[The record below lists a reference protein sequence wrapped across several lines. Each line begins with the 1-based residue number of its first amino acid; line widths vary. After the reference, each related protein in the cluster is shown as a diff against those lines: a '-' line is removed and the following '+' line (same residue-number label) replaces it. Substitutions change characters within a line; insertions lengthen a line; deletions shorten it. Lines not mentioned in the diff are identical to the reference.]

1 MTTHRTKEQRRS
13 QIADA
18 AITCFAK
25 KGYYEASMDDI
36 AKAAGL
42 SKGSLYWHF
51 PSKRDLFKTLLE
63 SWIAE
68 VMEGLPEAVAACR
81 TNAEK
86 LTLIADSI
94 KNTVAVRPDLARAQ
108 LEFGAQ
114 ALRDDEFREW
124 FRASYVQQREFFT
137 GILEEGLRSGE
148 FRAVPVHATARMI
161 MAYFDGLFL
170 HREVNDIG
178 DDVDVLLDEA
188 KSTLFAL
195 LLNDPRSDRSID

>member
-1 MTTHRTKEQRRS
+1 MTTHKTKTERRS
-13 QIADA
+13 QISDA
-18 AITCFAK
+18 AITCFAR

-36 AKAAGL
+36 AREAGL

-51 PSKRDLFKTLLE
+51 PSKRDLFRSLLE
-63 SWIAE
+63 TWIAE
-68 VMEGLPEAVAACR
+68 VMEGLPEAVAACESG
-81 TNAEK
+81 AAK

-94 KNTVAVRPDLARAQ
+94 KNTVAVRPELARAQ
-108 LEFGAQ
+108 LEFAAQ
-114 ALRDDEFREW
+114 AIRDDEFREW

-137 GILEEGLRSGE
+137 GILEEGIRSGE

-188 KSTLFAL
+188 KSTLLAL
-195 LLNDPRSDRSID
+195 LLNEDGSHTGID

>member
-36 AKAAGL
+36 AREAGL

-51 PSKRDLFKTLLE
+51 PSKRDLFKSLLE
-63 SWIAE
+63 TWIAE
-68 VMEGLPEAVAACR
+68 VMEGLPEAVAACE

-86 LTLIADSI
+86 LLLIADSI
-94 KNTVAVRPDLARAQ
+94 KNTVAVRPELARAQ
-108 LEFGAQ
+108 LEVGAQ
-114 ALRDDEFREW
+114 AVRDDEFREW
-124 FRASYVQQREFFT
+124 FRVSYLEQRRFFA
-137 GILEEGLRSGE
+137 GILEEGIRAGE
-148 FRAVPVHATARMI
+148 FRPVPVDATARMI

-188 KSTLFAL
+188 KSTLLTL
-195 LLNDPRSDRSID
+195 LKK